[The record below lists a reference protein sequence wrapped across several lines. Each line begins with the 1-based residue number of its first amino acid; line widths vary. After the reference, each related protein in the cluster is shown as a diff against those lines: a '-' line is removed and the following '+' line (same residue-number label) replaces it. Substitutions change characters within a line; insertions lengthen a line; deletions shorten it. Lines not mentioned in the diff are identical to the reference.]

1 MIYYVKIIKME
12 ELMDPFLKWAG
23 GKRWLVEK
31 KLCPIPENY
40 NSFCEPFVGSG
51 AMLFHLVPNSA
62 IINDINSDLI
72 ETYQALA
79 DDWEAIFQVLVDYD
93 KKHSKEFY
101 YKIRDYSPRKPH
113 LKAARFIYLNRT
125 CWNGLYRVNLNG
137 KFNVPKGTKEKV
149 VLTTDNFQAVA
160 ELLKKCAIRNE
171 DFQTVIDE
179 TQDGDFLFVDPPY
192 TIKHNNNGFVKYNEK
207 MFSWEDQVRLSD
219 TIKSAAKRGVQFV
232 VTNAKHSCIEE
243 LYKGFVQIPLR
254 RASVIAASSQNR
266 GIYEEL
272 LITNIDNY
280 QKG

>member
-1 MIYYVKIIKME
+1 ME

-125 CWNGLYRVNLNG
+125 CWNGLYRVNLDG